1 VLTATDLPIA
11 MTYGKRKT
19 AWLVIVLYTATV
31 CAGEGLHLLPGCG
44 HAVHL
49 PGGRLSW
56 DASVGNHHVLECAH
70 EDGLIHAA
78 GSSHSAHD
86 AHDCPI
92 CKLGLLPVFGGS
104 TAAPV
109 SAELIL
115 CNAICL
121 SQAKVFRNVGSS
133 FLSRAPPAV

>member
-1 VLTATDLPIA
+1 
-11 MTYGKRKT
+11 MTHGKRKT
-19 AWLVIVLYTATV
+19 AWLVIVLYAATV
-31 CAGEGLHLLPGCG
+31 CAGESLHLLPGCG
-44 HAVHL
+44 HALQL

-56 DASVGNHHVLECAH
+56 DASLGDHHAMECSH
-70 EDGLIHAA
+70 RDGLNPAT
-78 GSSHSAHD
+78 GPSHSPHD
-86 AHDCPI
+86 ADNCPI

-121 SQAKVFRNVGSS
+121 SQPTVARSVGSS
-133 FLSRAPPAV
+133 FLIRAPPTV

>member
-1 VLTATDLPIA
+1 
-11 MTYGKRKT
+11 MTRGKRKT
-19 AWLVIVLYTATV
+19 AWLVIVLYATTV

-49 PGGRLSW
+49 PGGWLSG
-56 DASVGNHHVLECAH
+56 DASLSDHHASQCLHDDAL
-70 EDGLIHAA
+70 GRAM
-78 GSSHSAHD
+78 GPSHWAHD
-86 AHDCPI
+86 GDGCLI
-92 CKLGLLPVFGGS
+92 CKLCLLPVSGGS

-115 CNAICL
+115 CNAIWL
-121 SQAKVFRNVGSS
+121 SEPTVCHSVGSS